1 MKKYLILA
9 ALTTISF
16 TLKAQDT
23 PLNIPLIDN
32 KIIYQ
37 DTISIKNVTKKQLF
51 IKAKQWLTDNYR
63 TYKTTIENEDL
74 EYSHISGL
82 GLVHVETSTIGIPR
96 TLRDKFT
103 IQFDFKDGKY
113 RYKIYDF
120 FIREGASIYKAQN
133 LNDIYAKFQGTGS
146 AGFSK
151 SQCKDLILSN
161 DVEVKKLI
169 TSLTNAMDT
178 DDSF

>member
-1 MKKYLILA
+1 MKKYLFLVV
-9 ALTTISF
+9 LTAITF
-16 TLKAQDT
+16 TLKAQVGL
-23 PLNIPLIDN
+23 LNIPLVDSNIV
-32 KIIYQ
+32 YQ
-37 DTISIKNVTKKQLF
+37 DTISVKNATKKQLY
-51 IKAKQWLTDNYR
+51 IKAKQWLTDSYR
-63 TYKTTIENEDL
+63 DYKTTIKNEDV

-82 GLVHVETSTIGIPR
+82 GLVHVETSTLGIGR

-120 FIREGASIYKAQN
+120 YIREGMSIYKAQN
-133 LNDIYAKFQGTGS
+133 LNDLYAKFNGNGS

-151 SQCKDLILSN
+151 GQCKDIILSN
-161 DVEVKKLI
+161 DTEVKKLI
-169 TSLTNAMDT
+169 ASLTKAMST